1 MQRIARTYD
10 RLLALLAVAVGVMI
24 VASMLFVVVDVLLRF
39 FFGAPIGWVIE
50 VCEYFLLFTPFLGM
64 AWLVRQVEGHI
75 RIDVLV
81 QGLGRRTQAVLDCWG
96 SCLVGATLAF
106 GAYYTGISAWGH
118 ILRNVQ
124 TPGVYPI
131 PKGYLMFVITAGF
144 ALTAVEFLRKARG
157 HYREARS
164 DRGAQRRSS
173 RT

>member
-10 RLLALLAVAVGVMI
+10 RLLALLAAAVGVMI

-81 QGLGRRTQAVLDCWG
+81 QGLGRCRNT
-96 SCLVGATLAF
+96 SC
-106 GAYYTGISAWGH
+106 
-118 ILRNVQ
+118 R
-124 TPGVYPI
+124 
-131 PKGYLMFVITAGF
+131 
-144 ALTAVEFLRKARG
+144 
-157 HYREARS
+157 
-164 DRGAQRRSS
+164 
-173 RT
+173 